1 MKFKVGDRV
10 YCKLDGETEYI
21 IEKYDDSDG
30 TYRCKQLNSELSYW
44 IAEANLIPVRKC
56 RFKVGDKVVA
66 KSNTPY
72 EITTNGW
79 TGEVVEILSGSK
91 RGDDMVV
98 STRRGE
104 NFWVESKYFNAVPT
118 FQQIKAEKMNC
129 VIKVNSVDEAIGL
142 RHCLP
147 SRLSLFES
155 ELFTEERIRRDYKL
169 ITDYINEGRPHH
181 CDESVYSGTPCF
193 SIENGKMAGFCDEG
207 YFTENPEY
215 GTIYEFT
222 DIVKASDMQAG
233 GVIYATETESEEK
246 YNAKM
251 FAINKDKSCVV
262 SFGSVK
268 LDNKLFDD
276 VVSSFAKCPTIK
288 TEISTTATSQAIQAE
303 VERICK
309 RLGIGCTVKTMDE
322 FKKEENNMNFWTETG
337 ERYESLGKHKGKT
350 IPTITTFVEYNG
362 RIGSATCDTTDYNER
377 QGVLEALA
385 NSVCG
390 NFDRKYNAVKKLK
403 DKEYKLNCTCGF
415 CGKVCDAPEGKAEHE
430 QEHIE
435 RKKAK
440 RERYLLRKR
449 AKEIAFEQAAQE
461 MAKTIAK
468 EEK

>member
-10 YCKLDGETEYI
+10 YCKLEIDKTEYL
-21 IEKYDDSDG
+21 IERCDDSDK
-30 TYRCKQLNSELSYW
+30 TYRCSRSDSGLAFW
-44 IAEANLIPVRKC
+44 IAEDNLIPVCKC

-66 KSNTPY
+66 KSDAPY
-72 EITTNGW
+72 VITTNGW
-79 TGEVVEILSGSK
+79 TGEVVEILSDSEWC
-91 RGDDMVV
+91 DDMVV
-98 STRRGE
+98 SARYGE
-104 NFWVESKYFNAVPT
+104 NFGVQSKYFDAVPT

-147 SRLSLFES
+147 SCLSLSGS
-155 ELFTEERIRRDYKL
+155 ELFTEEQIRRDYKL
-169 ITDYINEGRPHH
+169 TMDYINEGRPHS
-181 CDESVYSGTPCF
+181 CGKSVYSGTPCF
-193 SIENGKMAGFCDEG
+193 NIENGKMAGFCDEG
-207 YFTENPEY
+207 YYTENPEY

-233 GVIYATETESEEK
+233 GAR
-246 YNAKM
+246 AM
-251 FAINKDKSCVV
+251 CCRLRLD
-262 SFGSVK
+262 GS
-268 LDNKLFDD
+268 
-276 VVSSFAKCPTIK
+276 TI
-288 TEISTTATSQAIQAE
+288 
-303 VERICK
+303 
-309 RLGIGCTVKTMDE
+309 
-322 FKKEENNMNFWTETG
+322 KKEENNMNFWTETG

-350 IPTITTFVEYNG
+350 IPTTTTFVEYNG
-362 RIGSATCDTTDYNER
+362 RIGSATCDTADYNER

-415 CGKVCDAPEGKAEHE
+415 CGKVCDSPEGKAEHE
-430 QEHIE
+430 QWHIE

-468 EEK
+468 EQK